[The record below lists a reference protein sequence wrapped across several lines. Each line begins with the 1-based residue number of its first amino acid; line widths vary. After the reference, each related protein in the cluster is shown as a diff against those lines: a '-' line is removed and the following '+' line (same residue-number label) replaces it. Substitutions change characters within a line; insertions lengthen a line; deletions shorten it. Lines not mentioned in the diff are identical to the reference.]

1 MRHPVGELA
10 NRALER
16 EAWARERLAAH
27 AGRRVTLAVGPLVAP
42 FAIDASGLID
52 AEPAPG
58 APDLRLSISPL
69 TLPAFLAAPSRWD
82 EFVVAE
88 GDAEVAA
95 TFKDLALTLPW
106 FVEQAFSSLLGP
118 AIGQRAADAGRRLLG
133 FPEYVSERLGDSVA
147 SFARDEAGLL
157 ARGDEARVFAAEAA
171 KLATRVDALA
181 DRLAALEA
189 RLPRLAAVR

>member
-27 AGRRVTLAVGPLVAP
+27 AGRRVTLAVGPFVAP

-58 APDLRLSISPL
+58 APDLRLSVSPL
-69 TLPAFLAAPSRWD
+69 TLPAFLAAPARWD

-106 FVEQAFSSLLGP
+106 FVEQAFSSVLGP
-118 AIGQRAADAGRRLLG
+118 AFGQRAADAGRRLLG

-147 SFARDEAGLL
+147 SYARDEAGLL
-157 ARGDEARVFAAEAA
+157 TRGDEARVFAAETT

-181 DRLAALEA
+181 ERLDALEA

>member
-1 MRHPVGELA
+1 
-10 NRALER
+10 
-16 EAWARERLAAH
+16 
-27 AGRRVTLAVGPLVAP
+27 LVAP
-42 FAIDASGLID
+42 LAIDASGLID

-106 FVEQAFSSLLGP
+106 FVEQAFSSVLGP

-147 SFARDEAGLL
+147 SYARDEAGLL

-181 DRLAALEA
+181 DRIEALEA

>member
-16 EAWARERLAAH
+16 ETWARERLAAH

-69 TLPAFLAAPSRWD
+69 TLPAFLAAPTRWD

-133 FPEYVSERLGDSVA
+133 IPEYVSERLGDSVA

>member
-1 MRHPVGELA
+1 MRHPVGDFA
-10 NRALER
+10 NRTLER

-27 AGRRVTLAVGPLVAP
+27 AGRRVSLAVGPLVAA

-52 AEPAPG
+52 PEPSAGP
-58 APDLRLSISPL
+58 PDLRLSISPL
-69 TLPAFLAAPSRWD
+69 TLPAFLGAPSRWD
-82 EFVVAE
+82 EFVVAD
-88 GDAEVAA
+88 GDAELAA

-106 FVEQAFSSLLGP
+106 FVEQAFAGLLGP

-133 FPEYVSERLGDSVA
+133 FPEYVSERVGDSVA
-147 SFARDEAGLL
+147 SYARDEAGLL

-181 DRLAALEA
+181 ERLAALEA

>member
-16 EAWARERLAAH
+16 ETWARERLAAH

-69 TLPAFLAAPSRWD
+69 TLPAFLAAPTRWD

-133 FPEYVSERLGDSVA
+133 IPEYVSERLGDSVA

-171 KLATRVDALA
+171 KLATRIDALA